1 MVFFFLNG
9 IETPKLMINNN
20 SLKAL
25 NVSFKNLKKLVSIGV
40 TK

>member
-1 MVFFFLNG
+1 MA
-9 IETPKLMINNN
+9 IETPKVMINNN
-20 SLKAL
+20 ALKAL